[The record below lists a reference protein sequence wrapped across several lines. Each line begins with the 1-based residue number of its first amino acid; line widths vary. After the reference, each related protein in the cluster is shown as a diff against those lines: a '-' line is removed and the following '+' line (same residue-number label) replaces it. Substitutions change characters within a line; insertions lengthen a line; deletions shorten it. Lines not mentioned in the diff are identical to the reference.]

1 MKNAKDR
8 LEQMKK
14 EMSEEK
20 SFWPHILV
28 ALVMTFA
35 AYKVAADEVKE
46 NILKTH
52 HMENPKGGDIF
63 VVIQRVEN
71 VMGTPYQVE
80 LRGSCL
86 NKKYDSAKKAPLLH
100 VENFCDVKLSSPKL
114 EGENL
119 TFLTK
124 EVDAEKFNKATNV
137 ATPEQLIK
145 LKPTCLEDSKQ
156 VSWGIKNFCN

>member
-8 LEQMKK
+8 LQQMKK

-20 SFWPHILV
+20 SFWPQILV

-35 AYKVAADEVKE
+35 AYKVAADEMKTNV
-46 NILKTH
+46 LKTH
-52 HMENPKGGDIF
+52 HMENSKGGDIF

-80 LRGSCL
+80 LRGSCS
-86 NKKYDSAKKAPLLH
+86 NKKYENAKKAPLLH

-114 EGENL
+114 EGESL
-119 TFLTK
+119 TFLTR

-145 LKPTCLEDSKQ
+145 LKPTCLESSKQ